1 MTRSRPS
8 RPGTAPSSDAGMSS
22 TRRTRRQFLA
32 AAAGAG
38 AALLPHPL
46 IAQGAQPRIVVV
58 GGGFAG
64 ATAARFLKRAD
75 PRLDVTLVEPNAI
88 FAACPMSNE
97 VIAGLRDMRRQLF
110 GYEKIA
116 ADGVKVVHQAAIGI
130 DGAARTVA
138 LGNGTRL
145 T

>member
-8 RPGTAPSSDAGMSS
+8 RPGTAPSSDDADVSS
-22 TRRTRRQFLA
+22 PHRTRRQFLA

-38 AALLPHPL
+38 AALLPRPL

-97 VIAGLRDMRRQLF
+97 VIA
-110 GYEKIA
+110 
-116 ADGVKVVHQAAIGI
+116 
-130 DGAARTVA
+130 
-138 LGNGTRL
+138 
-145 T
+145 